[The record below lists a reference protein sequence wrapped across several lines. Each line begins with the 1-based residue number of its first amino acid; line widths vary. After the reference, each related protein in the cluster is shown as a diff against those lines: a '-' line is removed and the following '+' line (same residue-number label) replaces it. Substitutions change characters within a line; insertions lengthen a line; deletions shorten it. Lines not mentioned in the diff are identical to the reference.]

1 MVNSDEGARD
11 EYARLSCS
19 SIDAADH
26 DRLCGARCS
35 AEYRGRDGAATGGT
49 KGEDRR
55 ACAAAH
61 NCRDDGRTHDNGGP
75 VGTAALAAT
84 NVKVAFPAEVNV
96 YLVDTGTR
104 EVCDTFSFGGRD
116 FRTECRTEPLR
127 VRAEK
132 PALRGICI
140 TRYGNRTCY

>member
-1 MVNSDEGARD
+1 MLLTTIAFAGHAVPLNTE
-11 EYARLSCS
+11 
-19 SIDAADH
+19 
-26 DRLCGARCS
+26 
-35 AEYRGRDGAATGGT
+35 
-49 KGEDRR
+49 
-55 ACAAAH
+55 
-61 NCRDDGRTHDNGGP
+61 
-75 VGTAALAAT
+75 AAT

-127 VRAEK
+127 VRAEN